1 SEEDLKLIYRP
12 RPGQPFTKARL
23 PDGSEVELWTT
34 FTPDQVDIDVE
45 HPLGQAYLDS
55 ILQTFAANGVKLV
68 RLDAVGYAIK
78 RAGTSCFMLP
88 ETFAFIS
95 ELTGRMHALGMQVL
109 VEIHS
114 HYRKQVEI
122 ARQVD

>member
-1 SEEDLKLIYRP
+1 LQLIYRP
-12 RPGQPFTKARL
+12 RPGLPFTKALL

-34 FTPDQVDIDVE
+34 FTPEQVDIDVE
-45 HPLGQAYLDS
+45 HSLGQVYLDG

-88 ETFAFIS
+88 ETFAFIG
-95 ELTGRMHALGMQVL
+95 ELTARMHTLGMQVL

-114 HYRKQVEI
+114 HYRK
-122 ARQVD
+122 